1 MGLTINKNLMY
12 RNHTAMKRSNSAI
25 QWIVVHYVG
34 ALGDAKANT
43 DYYKSTNVGASAD
56 FWVGHGGDIWQ
67 GNDYR
72 NYYSWHCGG
81 GRQSSGGGKYFGI
94 CKNANSVGVEMCVKK
109 KSTRTMNA
117 TDRDWYFAYA
127 TITSAARLVAQLMHE
142 LDIDIEHVI
151 RHYDVN
157 GKYCPN
163 PFVFDTGDVKWADFK
178 KLVEQYYKGEDPKAA
193 ADPKPT
199 ATTTAPA
206 DQGVK
211 PSGIPASQVQ
221 FISDVGKICQSMM
234 SETGILASVVTA
246 QCCLETGFGFGT
258 DSTELVRVNNILGM
272 KADLI
277 NGTWKQYTVWDGATI
292 VKRTPEYYNGKL
304 NYIID
309 TFRAYPNY
317 EQCIRDYEMFLLHVQ
332 NSKGLKYARIKGMT
346 DPAAV
351 IHAIRIGT
359 GTSSKPEGYCTD
371 PNYETKILN
380 LIKRYNLTQ
389 YDSYNGE
396 LLDTGDEDETET
408 PSLDGLFKD
417 GDPDEVTFVDGK
429 PVSVNAAKS
438 AAPQNASTAPQ
449 IAPQTVV
456 EACLQMNEEMI
467 KSQSNGAKWAYYNS
481 KTSQTFAKALEQKNY
496 RVNCATTANWAL
508 KMIGVMRYDLAG
520 FYGEKNGVIK
530 WKSAATK
537 TAVTSACD
545 VISVGGKKTVVTAI
559 ADGTLKAGDIVTYYD
574 IRHTNIYLGGGRWLD
589 SGHAYAKGTGDGATF
604 GTWIGSTVY
613 GAQRIGCIIRLK
625 AKPVSAATKPA
636 ESKPTATVT
645 RYYRVQAGAYRLKD
659 NANQMVHKLSS
670 VGYKSFI
677 EQNMDGMYI
686 VICGSFTARANA
698 DKRVAEL
705 KAKGISS
712 FVQ

>member
-1 MGLTINKNLMY
+1 
-12 RNHTAMKRSNSAI
+12 
-25 QWIVVHYVG
+25 
-34 ALGDAKANT
+34 
-43 DYYKSTNVGASAD
+43 
-56 FWVGHGGDIWQ
+56 
-67 GNDYR
+67 
-72 NYYSWHCGG
+72 
-81 GRQSSGGGKYFGI
+81 
-94 CKNANSVGVEMCVKK
+94 
-109 KSTRTMNA
+109 
-117 TDRDWYFAYA
+117 
-127 TITSAARLVAQLMHE
+127 
-142 LDIDIEHVI
+142 
-151 RHYDVN
+151 
-157 GKYCPN
+157 
-163 PFVFDTGDVKWADFK
+163 
-178 KLVEQYYKGEDPKAA
+178 
-193 ADPKPT
+193 
-199 ATTTAPA
+199 
-206 DQGVK
+206 
-211 PSGIPASQVQ
+211 
-221 FISDVGKICQSMM
+221 
-234 SETGILASVVTA
+234 
-246 QCCLETGFGFGT
+246 
-258 DSTELVRVNNILGM
+258 
-272 KADLI
+272 
-277 NGTWKQYTVWDGATI
+277 
-292 VKRTPEYYNGKL
+292 
-304 NYIID
+304 
-309 TFRAYPNY
+309 
-317 EQCIRDYEMFLLHVQ
+317 MFLLHVQ

-371 PNYETKILN
+371 PNYEAKVLNIIRQYGLTK
-380 LIKRYNLTQ
+380 
-389 YDSYNGE
+389 YDSYEGE
-396 LLDTGDEDETET
+396 LLKTGDEDETET

-429 PVSVNAAKS
+429 PVSVNATKS
-438 AAPQNASTAPQ
+438 TKTASTMNASQTPQ

-456 EACLQMNEEMI
+456 EACLQMNAEMI

-545 VISVGGKKTVVTAI
+545 VISIGGKKTVVTAI

-625 AKPVSAATKPA
+625 AKPEEPTKKAT
-636 ESKPTATVT
+636 
-645 RYYRVQAGAYRLKD
+645 YRVQAGAYRLKD

-670 VGYKSFI
+670 VGYKAFI
-677 EQNMDGMYI
+677 EQNKDGMYI
-686 VICGSFTARANA
+686 VICGSFTAKANA

-712 FVQ
+712 FIQ